1 MAKDFRHLNVNLT
14 AEFSDRIVQTAKDYL
29 TTPFRGGLPLAVTE
43 QQICAMLTNS
53 DDPCICPQITSV
65 LLWAVEHNEFA
76 VMHGNKFLLA
86 APQEAKSGA

>member
-1 MAKDFRHLNVNLT
+1 MDKDFRHLKLNFT
-14 AEFSDRIVQTAKDYL
+14 AEFSDRIIQTAKDYL
-29 TTPFRGGLPLAVTE
+29 TTPFRGRLPLAVTE

-65 LLWAVEHNEFA
+65 LLWATQENIFA